1 MVSGARLLRALKW
14 SAAAHGCDAEA
25 TLAATRDWGSATF
38 VGARYD
44 VEIVLLAGASAEGWI
59 AALPDADLPMPR
71 QFARDVRV
79 IARADAGD
87 RIGLTVE
94 VLVLE
99 D

>member
-1 MVSGARLLRALKW
+1 MVSGGRLLRALER
-14 SAAAHGCDAEA
+14 SAATHGCEAVA
-25 TLAATRDWGSATF
+25 TLLATRDWGSATF

-44 VEIVLLAGASAEGWI
+44 VEVVLAAGPAAEAWLG
-59 AALPDADLPMPR
+59 ALPEAELPMPR

-79 IARADAGD
+79 IARDDADETV
-87 RIGLTVE
+87 RLTIE

>member
-1 MVSGARLLRALKW
+1 MSAARLLRALTR
-14 SAAAHGCDAEA
+14 SALAHGCEIEA

-38 VGARYD
+38 VGSRYD
-44 VEIVLLAGASAEGWI
+44 VAVDMPAGAAAEGWI
-59 AALPDADLPMPR
+59 AALPEAELPMPR

-79 IARADAGD
+79 IAREEAGD
-87 RIGLTVE
+87 RIRLMVE